1 MSMDNKMFYLARDYQ
16 DRRYPE
22 DLKLAVTQT
31 TRDVFNGS
39 HKVIAPYLDPVQH
52 RRLECLYDPRLFLLI
67 YFFDVLIDQSVYTLG
82 GSLMGSFQSLNRIP
96 KFYGILGGAFNQPPE
111 QLLLWFQIYNSKAFC
126 GSLGNVTHL
135 FYRMCEYHFLIR
147 YPRMIEAAHRD
158 TRTTHSLRSVY
169 KDVLSLIEEHIEQSI
184 AQSRRGVFMPYM
196 NLNTVKTDQQLY
208 SEWLQLVLTFTQNT
222 LSDI

>member
-1 MSMDNKMFYLARDYQ
+1 MTDNKLFYLARDYQ
-16 DRRYPE
+16 DRRYLE
-22 DLKLAVTQT
+22 DRQLAVANT
-31 TRDVFNGS
+31 TRDLFQGTN
-39 HKVIAPYLDPVQH
+39 KILAPYLDPIKY
-52 RRLECLYDPRLFLLI
+52 RRLECLYEPRLFLLI
-67 YFFDVLIDQSVYTLG
+67 YFFDALIDQAVYTQRG
-82 GSLMGSFQSLNRIP
+82 PLMTSFKSLNKIP
-96 KFYGILGGAFNQPPE
+96 QFYGILGGAFNQPPE

-147 YPRMIEAAHRD
+147 YPRMIETAHRD
-158 TRTTHSLRSVY
+158 IRTTHSLRSVY
-169 KDVLSLIEEHIEQSI
+169 RDVLSLIEEHIEQSI